1 MLADDNKILRIVYT
15 FFLGLLLA
23 IFVGVGINT
32 FYEGPKEP
40 QYPIQLTVPV
50 KEDSDEQR
58 KVEADYNRQQ
68 QEYYEVF
75 KQYNRNVSIIAL
87 AAAVLLMVAS
97 LAAEKRIRVMADG
110 VMLGGLFT
118 LVYSLIRGFA
128 SGDSKYTFVAA
139 AIGLVLVGFVGY
151 RRFAAPTQVTAKN
164 TKK

>member
-32 FYEGPKEP
+32 FYEEPKEP
-40 QYPIQLTVPV
+40 QYPIQLTVPA

-87 AAAVLLMVAS
+87 AAAVLLVVAS